1 MKIALMILFVWGGM
15 AVTSASAQLC
25 TPCPPAA
32 CKAICTPAK
41 NSSSVSSDAAV
52 QNALVTFSPNA
63 MANPGQAKNVS
74 GKDAPG
80 CQPICQ
86 PGCTPAAAKGC
97 TPAPAPAKGTAVA
110 STTPRACQPAPIS
123 AKLVKM

>member
-15 AVTSASAQLC
+15 AVTSASAQSC

-32 CKAICTPAK
+32 CKASCTPAK

-52 QNALVTFSPNA
+52 QNALVAFSPNA
-63 MANPGQAKNVS
+63 MANPGQTTNVS
-74 GKDAPG
+74 GKDVTG

-86 PGCTPAAAKGC
+86 PGCTPAAVKSC
-97 TPAPAPAKGTAVA
+97 TPAPAKGIAVA
-110 STTPRACQPAPIS
+110 STTPGACQPAPTS